1 MAADPRPITVG
12 TNLASGTP
20 VTIYTVPV
28 GYYAK
33 WNLMYIFNNTGS
45 TKNIS
50 VYWRDVSTSSSI
62 YVYNTGLASKDFV
75 RQDGGA
81 YVVMEE
87 GDYIVMQD
95 EAGSSFSTICT
106 FELIKK
112 EGI

>member
-1 MAADPRPITVG
+1 MAVAPRPITVG
-12 TNLASGTP
+12 INLAAGTP
-20 VTIYTVPV
+20 VTVYTVPT

-33 WNLMYIFNNTGS
+33 WVLMYLFNNGGS

-50 VYWRDVSTSSSI
+50 VYWRDASASANI
-62 YVYNTGLASKDFV
+62 YVQNGSVAGGGFV
-75 RQDGGA
+75 RQNEAA

-87 GDYIVMQD
+87 GDTIVMQD
-95 EAGSSFSTICT
+95 EAGSNFSTICT

>member
-1 MAADPRPITVG
+1 MAVAPRPITVG
-12 TNLASGTP
+12 INLSSGVP
-20 VTIYTVPV
+20 VTVYTVPT

-33 WNLMYIFNNTGS
+33 WLLMYLFNNGGS
-45 TKNIS
+45 TKTIS
-50 VYWRDVSTSSSI
+50 AYWRDSSASTNI
-62 YVYNTGLASKDFV
+62 FVYNGTIPSKDFV

-87 GDYIVMQD
+87 GDTIVMQD
-95 EAGSSFSTICT
+95 EAGSNFSTICT

>member
-1 MAADPRPITVG
+1 MAAVSRPISIG
-12 TNLASGTP
+12 LNLSSGTA
-20 VTIYTVPV
+20 VTVFTVPV

-33 WNLMYIFNNTGS
+33 WTLMYIFNNSGS
-45 TKNIS
+45 TKSIS
-50 VYWRDVSTSSSI
+50 AHWRDSSASTNI
-62 YVYNTGLASKDFV
+62 YVQNGTINAGSFV

-81 YVVMEE
+81 YVVLEE
-87 GDYIVMQD
+87 GDTVVMQD